1 MRTRYKNYD
10 NFKIILKFKN
20 TVNLVRSI
28 LIVWHL
34 RLPKMSII
42 DDIREGLSRTIN
54 GFVCYNPR
62 QGNMLA
68 HDFLS

>member
-10 NFKIILKFKN
+10 NFKVILKFKN
-20 TVNLVRSI
+20 AVNRVRPI

-34 RLPKMSII
+34 RLPKMSTI
-42 DDIREGLSRTIN
+42 DDIREDLSRTIN
-54 GFVCYNPR
+54 GSVCYNPR

-68 HDFLS
+68 PDFLS